1 MLVMNKTKTKKKSKT
16 LKGLGRDLRESATE
30 EEKMNH
36 ILNTFK
42 TKDSSSSLLQ
52 STKFSS
58 TS

>member
-1 MLVMNKTKTKKKSKT
+1 MNKTKTKKNSKT

-42 TKDSSSSLLQ
+42 TKDSNFSILQ
-52 STKFSS
+52 STKVSS